1 MGDDRLIIKKINIT
15 DINEA
20 DYNPRTIS
28 DDEMTKLENSITEFG
43 FVDPMIINLK
53 NNKLIGGH
61 QRYNA
66 LLSLNMKKGN
76 FAEELNLV
84 ELGDI
89 GWVFPDIDLR
99 IESEQHEKALNIA
112 LNKISGTWDNEK
124 LFTLLEELE
133 YDDMGIELTG
143 FTDEEMEML
152 EKGIYNSD
160 YEEDYFE
167 NLEDIYEKP
176 DDWKPKEYECPVCG
190 GILTND
196 DLLED

>member
-1 MGDDRLIIKKINIT
+1 MKIEKINIT

-43 FVDPMIINLK
+43 FIDPMIINLK

-66 LLSLNMKKGN
+66 LISLNMKKGN

-89 GWVFPDIDLR
+89 GWVFPDMDLK

-152 EKGIYNSD
+152 EKGVYNSD

>member
-1 MGDDRLIIKKINIT
+1 MKIKKINIT

-89 GWVFPDIDLR
+89 GWVFPDMDLK

-133 YDDMGIELTG
+133 YDDMRIELTG

-152 EKGIYNSD
+152 EKGVYDSD
-160 YEEDYFE
+160 YEEDYFD

>member
-1 MGDDRLIIKKINIT
+1 MKIKKINIT

-89 GWVFPDIDLR
+89 GWVFPDMDLK

-143 FTDEEMEML
+143 FTDEEMKML
-152 EKGIYNSD
+152 EKGVYNSD

-176 DDWKPKEYECPVCG
+176 DDWKPKEYECPVCS

>member
-1 MGDDRLIIKKINIT
+1 MKIKKINIT

-89 GWVFPDIDLR
+89 GWVFPDMDLK

-112 LNKISGTWDNEK
+112 LNKISGAWDNEK

-152 EKGIYNSD
+152 EKGVYNSD
-160 YEEDYFE
+160 YEEDYFD

>member
-1 MGDDRLIIKKINIT
+1 MKIKKINIT

-28 DDEMTKLENSITEFG
+28 DDEMIKLENSITEFG

-76 FAEELNLV
+76 FVEELNLV

-89 GWVFPDIDLR
+89 GWVFPDMDLK

-152 EKGIYNSD
+152 EKGVYNSD

>member
-1 MGDDRLIIKKINIT
+1 MKIKKINIT

>member
-1 MGDDRLIIKKINIT
+1 MKIKKINIT

-89 GWVFPDIDLR
+89 GWVFPDMDLK

>member
-1 MGDDRLIIKKINIT
+1 MKIKKINIT

-89 GWVFPDIDLR
+89 GWVFPDMDLK

-152 EKGIYNSD
+152 EKGVYNSD
-160 YEEDYFE
+160 YEEDYFD

-176 DDWKPKEYECPVCG
+176 DDWKPKEYECPICG

>member
-1 MGDDRLIIKKINIT
+1 MKIKKINIT

-89 GWVFPDIDLR
+89 GWVFPDMDLK

-143 FTDEEMEML
+143 FTNEEMEML
-152 EKGIYNSD
+152 EKGVYNSD

>member
-1 MGDDRLIIKKINIT
+1 MIIKKINIT

-76 FAEELNLV
+76 FVEELNLV

-89 GWVFPDIDLR
+89 GWVFPDMDLK

>member
-1 MGDDRLIIKKINIT
+1 MKIKKINIT

-89 GWVFPDIDLR
+89 GWVFPDMDLK

-133 YDDMGIELTG
+133 YDNMGIELTG
-143 FTDEEMEML
+143 FTNEEMEML
-152 EKGIYNSD
+152 EKGVYNSD
-160 YEEDYFE
+160 YEEDYFD

>member
-1 MGDDRLIIKKINIT
+1 LKIKKINIT

-28 DDEMTKLENSITEFG
+28 DDEMIKLENSITEFG

-89 GWVFPDIDLR
+89 GWVFPDMDLK

-152 EKGIYNSD
+152 EKGVYNSD
-160 YEEDYFE
+160 YEEDYFD

>member
-1 MGDDRLIIKKINIT
+1 MKIKKINIT

-28 DDEMTKLENSITEFG
+28 DDEMIKLENSITEFG

-89 GWVFPDIDLR
+89 GWVFPDMDLK

-152 EKGIYNSD
+152 EKGVYNSD
-160 YEEDYFE
+160 YEEDYFD

>member
-1 MGDDRLIIKKINIT
+1 MKIKKINIT

-89 GWVFPDIDLR
+89 GWVFPDMDLK

-133 YDDMGIELTG
+133 YDDIGIELTG

-152 EKGIYNSD
+152 EKGVYNSD

-190 GILTND
+190 GILTNY

>member
-1 MGDDRLIIKKINIT
+1 MKIKKINIT

-28 DDEMTKLENSITEFG
+28 DDEMIKLENSITEFG

-89 GWVFPDIDLR
+89 GWVFPDMDLK

-152 EKGIYNSD
+152 EKGVYNSD

>member
-1 MGDDRLIIKKINIT
+1 MKIKKINIT

-89 GWVFPDIDLR
+89 GWVFPDMDLK

-152 EKGIYNSD
+152 EKGVYNSD

>member
-1 MGDDRLIIKKINIT
+1 MKIKKINIT

-76 FAEELNLV
+76 FVEELNLV

-89 GWVFPDIDLR
+89 GWVFPDMDLK

-152 EKGIYNSD
+152 EKGVYNSD
-160 YEEDYFE
+160 YEEDYFD

>member
-1 MGDDRLIIKKINIT
+1 MKIKKINIT

-76 FAEELNLV
+76 FAEELNLI

-89 GWVFPDIDLR
+89 GWVFPDMDLK

-133 YDDMGIELTG
+133 YDNMEIELTG
-143 FTDEEMEML
+143 FTDEEMKML
-152 EKGIYNSD
+152 EKGVYNSD
-160 YEEDYFE
+160 YEEDYFD

>member
-1 MGDDRLIIKKINIT
+1 MKIKKINIT

-89 GWVFPDIDLR
+89 GWVFPDMDLK

-133 YDDMGIELTG
+133 YDDIGIELTG
-143 FTDEEMEML
+143 FTDEEMEIL
-152 EKGIYNSD
+152 EKGVYNSD
-160 YEEDYFE
+160 YEEDYFD

>member
-1 MGDDRLIIKKINIT
+1 MKIKKINIT
-15 DINEA
+15 DIDEA

-89 GWVFPDIDLR
+89 GWVFPDMDLK

-152 EKGIYNSD
+152 EKGVYNSD

>member
-1 MGDDRLIIKKINIT
+1 MKIKKINIT

-89 GWVFPDIDLR
+89 GWVFPDMDLK

-133 YDDMGIELTG
+133 LSEVESDLTG
-143 FTDEEMEML
+143 FEQGELVEL
-152 EKGIYNSD
+152 QLYND
-160 YEEDYFE
+160 IEYRNPEDD
-167 NLEDIYEKP
+167 NHQ
-176 DDWKPKEYECPVCG
+176 PKEHEPKRFLCPHCNQEVE
-190 GILTND
+190 I
-196 DLLED
+196 

>member
-1 MGDDRLIIKKINIT
+1 MKIKKINIT

-89 GWVFPDIDLR
+89 GWVFPDMDLK

-152 EKGIYNSD
+152 EKGVYDSD
-160 YEEDYFE
+160 YEEEYFD

>member
-1 MGDDRLIIKKINIT
+1 MKIKKINIT

-20 DYNPRTIS
+20 NYNPRTIS

-76 FAEELNLV
+76 FTEELNLI

-89 GWVFPDIDLR
+89 GWVFPDMDLR

-152 EKGIYNSD
+152 EKGVYNSD
-160 YEEDYFE
+160 YEEDYFD

-176 DDWKPKEYECPVCG
+176 NDWKPKEYECPVCG
-190 GILTND
+190 GIMTNE

>member
-1 MGDDRLIIKKINIT
+1 MKIKKINIT

-76 FAEELNLV
+76 FVEELNLV

-89 GWVFPDIDLR
+89 GWVFPDMDLK

-152 EKGIYNSD
+152 EKGVYDSD

>member
-1 MGDDRLIIKKINIT
+1 MKIKKINIT

-89 GWVFPDIDLR
+89 GWVFPDMDLK

-143 FTDEEMEML
+143 FTDEEMEIL
-152 EKGIYNSD
+152 EKGVYNSD
-160 YEEDYFE
+160 YEEDYFD

>member
-1 MGDDRLIIKKINIT
+1 MKIKKINIT

-28 DDEMTKLENSITEFG
+28 DDEMIKLENSITEFG

-89 GWVFPDIDLR
+89 GWVFPDMDLK

-160 YEEDYFE
+160 YEEDYFD

>member
-1 MGDDRLIIKKINIT
+1 MKIKKINIT

-76 FAEELNLV
+76 FVEELNLV

-89 GWVFPDIDLR
+89 GWVFPDMDLK

-143 FTDEEMEML
+143 FTNEEMKML
-152 EKGIYNSD
+152 EKGVYNSD
-160 YEEDYFE
+160 YEEDYFD

>member
-1 MGDDRLIIKKINIT
+1 MKIKKINIT

-89 GWVFPDIDLR
+89 GWVFPDMDLK

-152 EKGIYNSD
+152 EKGVYDSD

>member
-1 MGDDRLIIKKINIT
+1 MKIKKINIT

-89 GWVFPDIDLR
+89 GWVFPDMDLK

-143 FTDEEMEML
+143 FTNEEMEML
-152 EKGIYNSD
+152 EKGVYNSD
-160 YEEDYFE
+160 YEEDYFD

>member
-1 MGDDRLIIKKINIT
+1 MKIKKINIT

-89 GWVFPDIDLR
+89 GWVFPDMDLK

-133 YDDMGIELTG
+133 YDNMGIELTG

-152 EKGIYNSD
+152 EKGVYNSD

>member
-1 MGDDRLIIKKINIT
+1 MKIKKINIT

-89 GWVFPDIDLR
+89 GWVFPDMDLK

-152 EKGIYNSD
+152 EKGVYDSD
-160 YEEDYFE
+160 YEEDYFD

>member
-1 MGDDRLIIKKINIT
+1 MKIKKINIT

-89 GWVFPDIDLR
+89 GWVFPDMDLK

-160 YEEDYFE
+160 YEEDYFD

>member
-1 MGDDRLIIKKINIT
+1 MIIKKINIT

-89 GWVFPDIDLR
+89 GWVFPDMDLK

-124 LFTLLEELE
+124 LFILLEELE

-152 EKGIYNSD
+152 EKGVYNSD
-160 YEEDYFE
+160 YEEDYFD

>member
-1 MGDDRLIIKKINIT
+1 MKIKKINIT

-89 GWVFPDIDLR
+89 GWVFPDMDLK

-152 EKGIYNSD
+152 EKGVYDSD

-190 GILTND
+190 GIMTND

>member
-1 MGDDRLIIKKINIT
+1 MIIKKINIT

-89 GWVFPDIDLR
+89 GWVFPDMDLK

-152 EKGIYNSD
+152 EKGVYNSD

-190 GILTND
+190 GIITND

>member
-1 MGDDRLIIKKINIT
+1 MKIKKINIT

-89 GWVFPDIDLR
+89 GWVFPDMDLK

-152 EKGIYNSD
+152 EKGVYNSD
-160 YEEDYFE
+160 YEEDYFD

>member
-1 MGDDRLIIKKINIT
+1 MKIKKINIT

-89 GWVFPDIDLR
+89 GWVFPDMDLK
-99 IESEQHEKALNIA
+99 IKSEQHEKALNIA

-152 EKGIYNSD
+152 EKGVYNSD